1 VNSSLKIATNLKNM
15 DNKFINTEYIESVT
29 GGDKEIVV
37 ELVDIFRSQV
47 TEIANEMK
55 VLNSK
60 GDFHTLGLLAHKA
73 KSSVAIM
80 GMNDL
85 AVMLKTFEMEGKEGK
100 NKENYE
106 SYIKRYETEA
116 GLAVLELE
124 NYVNNL

>member
-1 VNSSLKIATNLKNM
+1 M
-15 DNKFINTEYIESVT
+15 DYKFINTEYIESVT
-29 GGDKEIVV
+29 GGDKEIVI
-37 ELVDIFRSQV
+37 ELVGIFRDQV

-55 VLNSK
+55 ALHSK

-85 AVMLKTFEMEGKEGK
+85 ALMLKKFEIEGKEGT
-100 NKENYE
+100 NNENYE
-106 SYIKRYETEA
+106 AYIQRYETEG

-124 NYVNNL
+124 NYINNL

>member
-1 VNSSLKIATNLKNM
+1 M
-15 DNKFINTEYIESVT
+15 DYKFINTEYIESVT

-37 ELVDIFRSQV
+37 ELVEIFRSQV

-55 VLNSK
+55 VLYSK

-85 AVMLKTFEMEGKEGK
+85 TVLLKTLEIEAKEGK
-100 NKENYE
+100 NKENFE
-106 SYIKRYETEA
+106 STIHRYETEA

-124 NYVNNL
+124 NYINNL